1 MVAPY
6 PRSAP
11 YPDWLADV
19 ADDPQYEWVVSG
31 WDRAAAVDGAWFDHA
46 KADAVV
52 KRWPEI
58 FRLTNDRFKGV
69 SFKLVKWQEITV
81 RLLVG
86 WKKPIDIIDPATH
99 EKTVAHV
106 RVFKRL
112 DLWIPRKNGKSE
124 FLAALAVLFFVLE
137 KVQGAEAYVF
147 ARNEDQGRVPFSK
160 MRAIIEEA
168 NGLTEDARGNV
179 RITFTDKG
187 IFLRETSSLCQL
199 LTGAPDGKHGRSPT
213 VIAGDEIHEWK
224 TRELADTLR
233 QGTGARLQPIEL
245 YASTAGRKQNRVGY
259 EWFEESLS
267 IMRGEIDDP
276 TTLVVYFGIDE
287 EDDWANEANWQK
299 ANPSLGLTPTLD
311 YLRTEFRKAKG
322 RPAQEAIFQCYHLN
336 RWVDQISGWLPRSK
350 WAACTEDKTAWPKLW
365 ELHKGRKA
373 FLACDV
379 SATRDIT
386 ALVVVLP
393 PDDVHDR
400 WVIIPRFW
408 VPEATLDE
416 RAEQDRRVDWHRW
429 VKIGALEATP
439 GDAVDQNF
447 VKKAILEAFA
457 QFEIEQFG
465 FDRWNAAKLVTDLQ
479 EDIDAE
485 VMVEMRQG
493 HQTLGLPTKEL
504 ERLVF
509 AAKIEHG
516 GHPVLAW
523 MAGHCSVRFDANL
536 NYVPDKKN
544 SLDKID
550 GIAATVMA
558 LGLAI
563 NGEEDEAAPT
573 SPYDDPEYSV
583 GKS

>member
-1 MVAPY
+1 MAAPY

-19 ADDPQYEWVVSG
+19 ADDPQYEWAVSG
-31 WDRAAAVDGAWFDHA
+31 WDRAAAVEGAWFDHA

-69 SFKLVKWQEITV
+69 PFKLVKWQEITV

-99 EKTVAHV
+99 EKSIAHV

-233 QGTGARLQPIEL
+233 QGTGARLQPMEL

-267 IMRGEIDDP
+267 IMRGEKDDP
-276 TTLVVYFGIDE
+276 TTLVVYFGIED
-287 EDDWANEANWQK
+287 EDDWTDETNWRK

-322 RPAQEAIFQCYHLN
+322 HPAQEAVFQCYHLN
-336 RWVDQISGWLPRSK
+336 RWVDQIAGWLPRSK
-350 WAACTEDKTAWPKLW
+350 WALCTEDKDAWPQLW
-365 ELHKGRKA
+365 QQHKGRKA

-386 ALVVVLP
+386 ALVAVLP
-393 PDDVHDR
+393 PDDDHER
-400 WVIIPRFW
+400 WVVIPRFW
-408 VPEATLDE
+408 VPAATLDE
-416 RAEQDRRVDWHRW
+416 RAEQDKRVDWHRW

-447 VKKAILEAFA
+447 VKYAILQAFA
-457 QFEIEQFG
+457 QFDVQQFG

-563 NGEEDEAAPT
+563 NGDEDEAPPT